1 MICFD
6 FCDFI
11 LMFRTMVL
19 GYMSPKLS
27 LRRMNDSYSRGFVK
41 MSTMWLSYETFVV
54 EMFLNE
60 HFYQGDDDGSQY
72 VN

>member
-19 GYMSPKLS
+19 GYVSPKIS

-41 MSTMWLSYETFVV
+41 VLTMWFSYESFLV
-54 EMFLNE
+54 EMSLNK
-60 HFYQGDDDGSQY
+60 HFYQGDDDEFQY
-72 VN
+72 I